1 MHQESARRFRNDV
14 SLNQIQIACRHYQEM
29 RAANVTENLAI
40 RTLELFVDVYA
51 KVHSGG
57 TPAPHHVSQVR
68 QWSTKA
74 RELKKRKPHAK
85 PKDHFRVEHG
95 TPKRELARLVFDLHQ
110 EKKLNS
116 QNLNKLIKRYWKLA
130 VITLD
135 EDRRLN
141 NIARKK
147 MYNSPDDRWAAAK
160 ILF

>member
-1 MHQESARRFRNDV
+1 MHKKSPGRFRNAV
-14 SLNQIQIACRHYQEM
+14 TLNQIEIACRHVGEM
-29 RAANVTENLAI
+29 READVTENLAI

-51 KVHSGG
+51 KVYHDG
-57 TPAPHHVSQVR
+57 TPAPHHVSQVCL
-68 QWSTKA
+68 WSTKA
-74 RELKKRKPHAK
+74 RELRMRKPHAK

-110 EKKLNS
+110 KKKLNN
-116 QNLNKLIKRYWKLA
+116 QNLNKLVKRYWKLA

-147 MYNSPDDRWAAAK
+147 MHNSPEERWAAAE